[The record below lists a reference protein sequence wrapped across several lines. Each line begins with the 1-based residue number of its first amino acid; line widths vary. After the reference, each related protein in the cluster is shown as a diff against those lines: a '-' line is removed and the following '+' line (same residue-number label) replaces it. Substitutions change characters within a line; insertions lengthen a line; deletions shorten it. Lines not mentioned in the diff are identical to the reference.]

1 MQQTLQVFIIRKW
14 LRQPRLANGVGELR
28 THKDRLLYAKDR
40 KSGCN
45 FLVETGVEVSVFAT
59 LYSTPLYYSYHSA
72 TSKQSTN
79 QGTRSCSW
87 ILHSHLRPPTFR
99 ALFRQPPFSVDFCN
113 CLYLPTTIVVG
124 RSYISLSQSALYK
137 ADCMIAHVMTKYFE
151 AKFKIKELMSKVNK
165 SV

>member
-14 LRQPRLANGVGELR
+14 LRQPRLAKGVGELR

-113 CLYLPTTIVVG
+113 CLYLPTTIRSQFITGTQINAGFG
-124 RSYISLSQSALYK
+124 RAGGWLTHPISPPLTAASPQYALF
-137 ADCMIAHVMTKYFE
+137 A
-151 AKFKIKELMSKVNK
+151 
-165 SV
+165 